1 MKFSL
6 TVTCDME
13 EPPEF
18 RVQQKN
24 FQKLLQTEV
33 LDQNQRPR
41 RISCLT

>member
-18 RVQQKN
+18 RVQQKKVSKN
-24 FQKLLQTEV
+24 FC
-33 LDQNQRPR
+33 RPMSL
-41 RISCLT
+41 IKINAPGGFHA